1 MRGRNVTKIVDLSV
15 LPMTYGVRDDVYA
28 ANDALKTSFVV
39 SGVWEKAFDAARIVE
54 LMDAA
59 GVGQALVPA
68 QCAGT
73 WEVNYEVVAELVAD
87 SDGRLVGQAGIDPRD
102 IMSGIKKLVFGV
114 TDLGFVGAHYYPHWF
129 GLAPDHP
136 ALYPFYAQCCE
147 LDVPIQIQIGK
158 AWQQSLRNV
167 GHPATLD
174 PVASDFPDLKLI
186 AIHTGYP
193 WERELIA
200 LASKHPNLYI
210 GADSIPPYDW
220 SPDLIAYANNASPQ
234 PVMAGRTKVLFGTNY
249 PALSGCED
257 LAEAVA
263 AVRALRLEPES
274 EAAILGGNATRVYQL

>member
-1 MRGRNVTKIVDLSV
+1 MHVTKTVDLSI
-15 LPMTYGVRDDVYA
+15 LPMTYAVRDEVYA
-28 ANDALKTSFVV
+28 GIDALKTSFVV
-39 SGVWEKAFDAARIVE
+39 SGVWDKAFDAARIVA

-59 GVGQALVPA
+59 GIDQALVPA
-68 QCAGT
+68 QCGGT
-73 WEVNYEVVAELVAD
+73 WRVEYDVVAQLVAD
-87 SDGRLVGQAGIDPRD
+87 SDGRLIGQAGVDPRN
-102 IMSGIKKLVFGV
+102 IMSGIKRIVVGV
-114 TDLGFVGAHYYPHWF
+114 TELGFAGAHYYPHWF
-129 GLAPDHP
+129 GVPPDHP
-136 ALYPFYAQCCE
+136 ALYPFYTQCCE
-147 LDVPIQIQIGK
+147 LEVPIQIQIGK
-158 AWQQSLRNV
+158 AWQPSLRNV

-174 PVASDFPDLKLI
+174 AVASDFPDLKLI

-220 SPDLIAYANNASPQ
+220 SADLIAYANNSSPQ

-263 AVRALRLEPES
+263 SVRALGLEPES
-274 EAAILGGNATRVYQL
+274 EVAILGGNATRVYGL